1 MSARFAAPGQL
12 LDTDLLE
19 AGDGPPLHHQ
29 QEASRRRRLRLE
41 AERLD
46 AGLLEAGDK
55 LPLHLQDAGHRRRL
69 RLEAEKINTDLLEAG
84 DGPPLHH
91 QQDQQEASRRR
102 HLRLEAEDPDLLE
115 AGDEPYEFLLEVGDE
130 PAATATVNHGVAGW
144 FSAPV
149 HRAHQDTS
157 YDEDD
162 EAEAEEPQ
170 GSPVGSP
177 RKRRKMAAKTRPMS
191 FR

>member
-29 QEASRRRRLRLE
+29 QEASRRR
-41 AERLD
+41 
-46 AGLLEAGDK
+46 
-55 LPLHLQDAGHRRRL
+55 
-69 RLEAEKINTDLLEAG
+69 
-84 DGPPLHH
+84 
-91 QQDQQEASRRR
+91 
-102 HLRLEAEDPDLLE
+102 HLRLEAEDPDLQE
-115 AGDEPYEFLLEVGDE
+115 AGDEPHEFLLEVGDE